1 MEIAMTESW
10 VGLIVGSF
18 ACALAAMPIIARY
31 RPGTLRE
38 RLLAQ
43 RSLRAV
49 RIHAGRRP

>member
-1 MEIAMTESW
+1 MTESW

-18 ACALAAMPIIARY
+18 ACAIAAMPIIARY

-43 RSLRAV
+43 RSPRTLHFHVA
-49 RIHAGRRP
+49 HRP

>member
-10 VGLIVGSF
+10 VGLVVASF
-18 ACALAAMPIIARY
+18 ACAIAALPLVARY

-43 RSLRAV
+43 PTPCTPRS
-49 RIHAGRRP
+49 HARRGL